1 MHCILYTIHYTLYII
16 HYTLYTIH
24 YSLFRWIE
32 EVIVWVFLYMQFADA
47 SVEDL
52 TQLVDIFL
60 LLSGDED
67 AVVAHLCH
75 PRLTQFVK
83 GNILFGSRG
92 EVVGILIRPMV
103 VVNLVKDDHRR
114 LVSALQILQ
123 RLVDDLN
130 LLLEIGV

>member
-1 MHCILYTIHYTLYII
+1 MHRI
-16 HYTLYTIH
+16 LYTIH

-32 EVIVWVFLYMQFADA
+32 KVIVWVFLYMQFADA

-60 LLSGDED
+60 LLGGDED

-92 EVVGILIRPMV
+92 EVVRILIRPMV
-103 VVNLVKDDHRR
+103 VLNLVEDENRR
-114 LVSALQILQ
+114 LVSALKILQ
-123 RLVDDLN
+123 RLVEEMN
-130 LLLEIGV
+130 LFLEIGV